1 LPVDQYIGGIE
12 HAILHLLYA
21 RFFNK
26 LMRDEGLVE
35 NDEPFSKLLTQG
47 MVIAETYYRTN
58 DDGSKEWFN
67 PADVT
72 VEHDDKGTA
81 VRATLQA
88 DGQEVTIGGIEKMAK
103 SKNNGVDPQGL
114 IDRYGADTVRLYTMF
129 AAPPEHTLEWSD
141 AGVEGA
147 HRFLKR
153 LWKLS
158 VTHLQTGDVPELNKD
173 ELTEAQKKLR
183 LKIHA
188 TISKVNDDIGRRYT
202 FNTAIAAVMELSN
215 ALSQAKDDS
224 DNGRAIMREG
234 LETSILLLSPIVPH
248 ITDTLWQEFGHTEPA
263 INTAWPVVDDSALVQ
278 NELQL
283 IVQVNGKLR
292 AKITVATDADNK
304 QIEETAISDQ
314 NVQKFIADKEIRKV
328 IVVPGRLV
336 NIVIS

>member
-1 LPVDQYIGGIE
+1 
-12 HAILHLLYA
+12 
-21 RFFNK
+21 
-26 LMRDEGLVE
+26 ME

-58 DDGSKEWFN
+58 NDGSRDWFN

-72 VEHDDKGTA
+72 VEDDDKGAA

-88 DGQEVTIGGIEKMAK
+88 DGQEVTIGGIEKMSK

-114 IDRYGADTVRLYTMF
+114 INRYGADTVRLYTMF
-129 AAPPEHTLEWSD
+129 AAPPEQSLEWSD

-173 ELTEAQKKLR
+173 ELTEAQQKLR

-202 FNTAIAAVMELSN
+202 FNTAIAAIMELSN

-248 ITDTLWQEFGHTEPA
+248 ITDTLWHEFGYTEPA
-263 INTAWPVVDDSALVQ
+263 INAAWPEVDDSALVQ